1 MSAGI
6 EAHAATID
14 PAKLEQ
20 LLQQYGIEREFIQFS
35 GEVAHIPIANRLH
48 ILDSM
53 GVAVDSSDQV
63 ESLLGIRQLAAA
75 ARMVPPVVNLDPG
88 QTELEIIIA
97 ADDVEKKSSWSVE
110 SETGECQEGNFIGAE
125 LRLVHSFAIAERSY
139 YRYALPIPAMQ
150 PGYYHF
156 QFKVGRKAGASL
168 LVVAPHKTFQPKP
181 LEEGKKLWGLSVQLY
196 SISTDHNWGIGD
208 FADLSQLV
216 DLSAAQGADFILLN
230 PLHALDLRY
239 PDNPSPY
246 SPSDRRFLNPL
257 YIAIPW
263 CADADSAAAKAVY
276 GTAEFQHQLATL
288 RSTALVDYKGVQSVK
303 LQILAVMYQSFVTE
317 NAEKN
322 TDRWQQYQAFIAPG
336 NRSLHVFARHQAA
349 LDLPDCSIAAE
360 PGFHLYLQWLAHSQL
375 AQCQTRAASAGMCI
389 GLVRDLAV
397 GSSIDGCEVITNPEL
412 FCGMARIGA
421 PPDNFNPDGQNWGLP
436 PMVPEQ
442 LVNRGFAHFIELLRS
457 NMQSCG
463 ALRIDHVMSLMR
475 LWWCPQDGTNASG
488 AYVHYPVDLMF
499 AILRLESQRNKC
511 VIIGEDLGVVPPEIR
526 SYLEQGNIYSNCVFY
541 FEKYDNWHYRK
552 PEHYKPQALA
562 MIANHDVPP
571 LAAWWNGSD
580 LQLRRKLGLIVS
592 DERLAEEHQWRRGE
606 KQEMLQWLA
615 ELGLLPHEW
624 HDRSAERP
632 FDNIL
637 LAALTSG
644 CARAASKLLSLQL
657 DDLAGMDMP
666 VNIPGTSSEYTNWQ
680 RKIPMLLDHVF
691 ADPAAIEML
700 QGLHRERHA

>member
-1 MSAGI
+1 MSAGT
-6 EAHAATID
+6 EEQAAHID
-14 PAKLEQ
+14 PAKLEL

-35 GEVAHIPIANRLH
+35 GEIAHIPIANRLH

-63 ESLLGIRQLAAA
+63 DSLLDTRQLAAA
-75 ARMVPPVVNLDPG
+75 ARMMPPVVNLDPG

-97 ADDVEKKSSWSVE
+97 SADVERKSSWSME
-110 SETGECQEGNFIGAE
+110 SETGERHQGKFIGSE
-125 LRLVHSFAIAERSY
+125 LRLIHGFAIAERNY
-139 YRYALPIPAMQ
+139 YRYALPIPAMP

-156 QFKVGRKAGASL
+156 QFKVGRKSTASL
-168 LVVAPHKTFQPKP
+168 LVVAPHKTWQPEV
-181 LEEGKKLWGLSVQLY
+181 LEQGKKLWGFSVQLY
-196 SISTDHNWGIGD
+196 SLSTNHNWGMGD
-208 FADLSQLV
+208 FADLSQLI
-216 DLSAAQGADFILLN
+216 DLASAQGADLILLN

-239 PDNPSPY
+239 PENASPY

-263 CADADSAAAKAVY
+263 CPDAESASVKAVY
-276 GTAEFQHQLATL
+276 GTPEFQHQLETL
-288 RSTALVDYKGVQSVK
+288 RSTPLVDYRGVQSVK
-303 LQILAVMYQSFVTE
+303 LQILALMYQSFLTE
-317 NAEKN
+317 HAVNE
-322 TDRWQQYQAFIAPG
+322 TERWQQYQAFITPA
-336 NRSLHVFARHQAA
+336 NRSLHVFARHQAT
-349 LDLPDCSIAAE
+349 LDLPECSVASE

-375 AQCQTRAASAGMCI
+375 AQCQTRALGAGMCI

-397 GSSIDGCEVITNPEL
+397 GSSVDGCEVITNPEL

-541 FEKYDNWHYRK
+541 FEKYDSWNYRK

-580 LQLRRKLGLIVS
+580 LQLRRKLGLILS
-592 DERLAEEHQWRRGE
+592 DERLAEERQWRRGE
-606 KQEMLQWLA
+606 KQQMLQWLA
-615 ELGLLPHEW
+615 EIGLLPQSW
-624 HDRSAERP
+624 QDRSDERP
-632 FDNIL
+632 LDSSL
-637 LAALTSG
+637 LAALVSG
-644 CARAASKLLSLQL
+644 CARSASKLLSLQL

-680 RKIPMLLDHVF
+680 RKIPMLLEHVF
-691 ADPAAIEML
+691 ANPAAVEML
-700 QGLHRERHA
+700 QALHRERHA